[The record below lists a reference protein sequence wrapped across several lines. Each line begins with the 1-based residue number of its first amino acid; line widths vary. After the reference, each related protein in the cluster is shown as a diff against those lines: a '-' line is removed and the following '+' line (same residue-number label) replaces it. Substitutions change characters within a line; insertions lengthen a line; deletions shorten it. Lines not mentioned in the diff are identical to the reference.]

1 MAKKHTRPG
10 NTKPKKHYRVL
21 ALDGGGIRGIIT
33 AVWLA
38 ELEDRLPGKLRDHFD
53 LIAGT
58 STGSI
63 LACVVTLGVPARE
76 VVNLYEKQ
84 GQQVFPGFASRLWSR
99 ATRVFGEGFSAPK
112 YTGEGL
118 EAVLK
123 DRFGVDKRLKDLPK
137 SPVVLIPTYDLFS
150 RVPLVIKSNRAE
162 YANLPIWAVVKAS
175 CSAPTFF
182 PAQPIKLKDATI
194 PLVDGG
200 VVANNPTACAI
211 AEAIALNTKAKT
223 GLGLGDLIVASF
235 GTGQTTRSI
244 TLEEGK
250 DWGAVQWIIP
260 LIDVLMDG
268 PNDATDYIARQLID
282 KDRYLRFQTPLTTG
296 YDDMDRA
303 DPTNI
308 NALKALANA
317 YLASPEGKE
326 KLDRLVAALA

>member
-1 MAKKHTRPG
+1 MAKKHKRPG
-10 NTKPKKHYRVL
+10 NSKPEKLYRVL
-21 ALDGGGIRGIIT
+21 SLDGGGIRGIIT
-33 AVWLA
+33 AIWLA

-76 VVNLYEKQ
+76 VVTLYEKQ
-84 GQQVFPGFASRLWSR
+84 GQQVFPGVASRLWSR
-99 ATRVFGEGFSAPK
+99 ATHIFRDGPSAPK

-118 EAVLK
+118 ETVLK
-123 DRFGVDKRLKDLPK
+123 DRFGTAKRLSDLPK

-162 YANLPIWAVVKAS
+162 YANLPIWSVVKAS

-182 PAQPIKLKDATI
+182 PAHPIKLKDATI

-211 AEAIALNTKAKT
+211 AEAIALNKKAKT
-223 GLGLGDLIVASF
+223 NLGLSDLVVASF
-235 GTGQTTRSI
+235 GTGQTTRGI
-244 TLEEGK
+244 TLEEGRE
-250 DWGAVQWIIP
+250 WGAIEWLVP
-260 LIDVLMDG
+260 LIDVLLDG
-268 PNDATDYIARQLID
+268 PADATDYIARQLIGPE
-282 KDRYLRFQTPLTTG
+282 RYFRFQTPLTTG

-303 DPTNI
+303 DPTNV

-317 YLASPEGKE
+317 HLATPEGERQMSK
-326 KLDRLVAALA
+326 LVAALS